1 MIDDNALR
9 TGRSSSSSSVLFPW
23 PQPLLM
29 GWWPTT
35 IFQAAL
41 DSVSAYPRS
50 WQRATSSYVAV
61 DQADFPHG
69 HNGWF
74 LIIIYLEEVCDV
86 GVARSNPSPIKLG
99 LVPVMEDEWRRV
111 DEEEIRNSFV
121 ERKKNLY

>member
-1 MIDDNALR
+1 MTKTHIFCDDN
-9 TGRSSSSSSVLFPW
+9 GSSWIVKSLV
-23 PQPLLM
+23 
-29 GWWPTT
+29 
-35 IFQAAL
+35 
-41 DSVSAYPRS
+41 V
-50 WQRATSSYVAV
+50 VAV

-121 ERKKNLY
+121 ERKKNCIRKRVDYPSFLL